1 MGSRGNG
8 GAVVVGRLFR
18 RMISTTADSTKKNM
32 MLSSPITTAT
42 ATTTTTT
49 RRNFV
54 SATNIVLEKHTMKV
68 PSMGDSITEG
78 TLVEW
83 QAQIGQKV
91 EEDDVLALIETDK
104 VTVDIKATKA
114 GVITK
119 QFGEIDDNVEVGAD
133 LYEIDTE
140 GVATVEAA
148 APSTTTEEA
157 PAAVPAAVST
167 AEPVAAS
174 TPAPTVSS
182 SSSSSSDSSSG
193 ARIPSINFLGKDG
206 WAAALTVK
214 PEVVVPAN
222 YGRLPMS
229 EEEIEALMSGGA
241 NLAPELK
248 AYSTNATYF

>member
-1 MGSRGNG
+1 MMGSRGNS
-8 GAVVVGRLFR
+8 GAIVVGRLFR
-18 RMISTTADSTKKNM
+18 RIISTTADSTKKNI
-32 MLSSPITTAT
+32 MLSPITTAT
-42 ATTTTTT
+42 TTTTTTTATT

-148 APSTTTEEA
+148 AAPSTTTEEA
-157 PAAVPAAVST
+157 PAAPST

-182 SSSSSSDSSSG
+182 SSSSSDVSSG

-248 AYSTNATYF
+248 AYSTNATYI

>member
-1 MGSRGNG
+1 MY
-8 GAVVVGRLFR
+8 
-18 RMISTTADSTKKNM
+18 
-32 MLSSPITTAT
+32 
-42 ATTTTTT
+42 
-49 RRNFV
+49 
-54 SATNIVLEKHTMKV
+54 TNNIIIY
-68 PSMGDSITEG
+68 S
-78 TLVEW
+78 
-83 QAQIGQKV
+83 
-91 EEDDVLALIETDK
+91 
-104 VTVDIKATKA
+104 
-114 GVITK
+114 
-119 QFGEIDDNVEVGAD
+119 DDNVEVGAD

-148 APSTTTEEA
+148 AAPSTTEEEA
-157 PAAVPAAVST
+157 PAAPST
-167 AEPVAAS
+167 AEPVAAAS

-182 SSSSSSDSSSG
+182 SSSSSSSDVSSG

>member
-1 MGSRGNG
+1 
-8 GAVVVGRLFR
+8 
-18 RMISTTADSTKKNM
+18 MI
-32 MLSSPITTAT
+32 LLY
-42 ATTTTTT
+42 
-49 RRNFV
+49 
-54 SATNIVLEKHTMKV
+54 TNNIIIY
-68 PSMGDSITEG
+68 S
-78 TLVEW
+78 
-83 QAQIGQKV
+83 
-91 EEDDVLALIETDK
+91 
-104 VTVDIKATKA
+104 
-114 GVITK
+114 
-119 QFGEIDDNVEVGAD
+119 DDNVEVGAD

-140 GVATVEAA
+140 GVATVEAPA
-148 APSTTTEEA
+148 APSTTEEEA
-157 PAAVPAAVST
+157 PAAVPAAVPT

-174 TPAPTVSS
+174 TTAPTVSS
-182 SSSSSSDSSSG
+182 SSSSSSSDVSSG

>member
-1 MGSRGNG
+1 
-8 GAVVVGRLFR
+8 
-18 RMISTTADSTKKNM
+18 MI
-32 MLSSPITTAT
+32 LLY
-42 ATTTTTT
+42 
-49 RRNFV
+49 
-54 SATNIVLEKHTMKV
+54 TNNIIIY
-68 PSMGDSITEG
+68 S
-78 TLVEW
+78 
-83 QAQIGQKV
+83 
-91 EEDDVLALIETDK
+91 
-104 VTVDIKATKA
+104 
-114 GVITK
+114 
-119 QFGEIDDNVEVGAD
+119 DDNVEVGAD

-148 APSTTTEEA
+148 AAPSTTEEEA
-157 PAAVPAAVST
+157 PAAPST
-167 AEPVAAS
+167 AEPVAAAS

-182 SSSSSSDSSSG
+182 SSSSSSDVSSE

>member
-1 MGSRGNG
+1 M
-8 GAVVVGRLFR
+8 
-18 RMISTTADSTKKNM
+18 
-32 MLSSPITTAT
+32 
-42 ATTTTTT
+42 
-49 RRNFV
+49 
-54 SATNIVLEKHTMKV
+54 
-68 PSMGDSITEG
+68 
-78 TLVEW
+78 
-83 QAQIGQKV
+83 
-91 EEDDVLALIETDK
+91 
-104 VTVDIKATKA
+104 
-114 GVITK
+114 
-119 QFGEIDDNVEVGAD
+119 EVGAD

-148 APSTTTEEA
+148 APSATEEA
-157 PAAVPAAVST
+157 PAAPST

-182 SSSSSSDSSSG
+182 SSSSSSSDVSSG

>member
-1 MGSRGNG
+1 MYDTFCTQN
-8 GAVVVGRLFR
+8 
-18 RMISTTADSTKKNM
+18 
-32 MLSSPITTAT
+32 
-42 ATTTTTT
+42 
-49 RRNFV
+49 
-54 SATNIVLEKHTMKV
+54 NIIIY
-68 PSMGDSITEG
+68 S
-78 TLVEW
+78 
-83 QAQIGQKV
+83 
-91 EEDDVLALIETDK
+91 
-104 VTVDIKATKA
+104 
-114 GVITK
+114 
-119 QFGEIDDNVEVGAD
+119 DDNVEVGAD

-148 APSTTTEEA
+148 APSTTEEEA
-157 PAAVPAAVST
+157 PAAPST
-167 AEPVAAS
+167 ADPVAPAS

-182 SSSSSSDSSSG
+182 SSSSSSSDVSSG

>member
-1 MGSRGNG
+1 M
-8 GAVVVGRLFR
+8 
-18 RMISTTADSTKKNM
+18 
-32 MLSSPITTAT
+32 
-42 ATTTTTT
+42 
-49 RRNFV
+49 
-54 SATNIVLEKHTMKV
+54 
-68 PSMGDSITEG
+68 
-78 TLVEW
+78 
-83 QAQIGQKV
+83 
-91 EEDDVLALIETDK
+91 
-104 VTVDIKATKA
+104 
-114 GVITK
+114 
-119 QFGEIDDNVEVGAD
+119 EVGAD

-148 APSTTTEEA
+148 AAPSTTEEEA
-157 PAAVPAAVST
+157 PAAPST
-167 AEPVAAS
+167 AEPVAAAS

-182 SSSSSSDSSSG
+182 SSSSSSDVSSG

>member
-1 MGSRGNG
+1 M
-8 GAVVVGRLFR
+8 
-18 RMISTTADSTKKNM
+18 
-32 MLSSPITTAT
+32 
-42 ATTTTTT
+42 
-49 RRNFV
+49 
-54 SATNIVLEKHTMKV
+54 
-68 PSMGDSITEG
+68 
-78 TLVEW
+78 
-83 QAQIGQKV
+83 
-91 EEDDVLALIETDK
+91 
-104 VTVDIKATKA
+104 
-114 GVITK
+114 
-119 QFGEIDDNVEVGAD
+119 EVGAD

-148 APSTTTEEA
+148 APSITEEA
-157 PAAVPAAVST
+157 PAAPST

-182 SSSSSSDSSSG
+182 GSSSSSDVSSE

-214 PEVVVPAN
+214 PEFVVPAN

>member
-1 MGSRGNG
+1 
-8 GAVVVGRLFR
+8 VIQQQLKLI
-18 RMISTTADSTKKNM
+18 ISYSDFLHGTTCTQH
-32 MLSSPITTAT
+32 
-42 ATTTTTT
+42 
-49 RRNFV
+49 
-54 SATNIVLEKHTMKV
+54 NIIY
-68 PSMGDSITEG
+68 S
-78 TLVEW
+78 
-83 QAQIGQKV
+83 
-91 EEDDVLALIETDK
+91 
-104 VTVDIKATKA
+104 
-114 GVITK
+114 
-119 QFGEIDDNVEVGAD
+119 DDNVEVGAD

-148 APSTTTEEA
+148 APSTTEEA
-157 PAAVPAAVST
+157 PAAPA

-174 TPAPTVSS
+174 TPAPTPAPTV
-182 SSSSSSDSSSG
+182 SSSSDSSSG

-214 PEVVVPAN
+214 PEFVVPAN

>member
-1 MGSRGNG
+1 M
-8 GAVVVGRLFR
+8 
-18 RMISTTADSTKKNM
+18 
-32 MLSSPITTAT
+32 
-42 ATTTTTT
+42 
-49 RRNFV
+49 
-54 SATNIVLEKHTMKV
+54 
-68 PSMGDSITEG
+68 
-78 TLVEW
+78 
-83 QAQIGQKV
+83 
-91 EEDDVLALIETDK
+91 
-104 VTVDIKATKA
+104 
-114 GVITK
+114 
-119 QFGEIDDNVEVGAD
+119 EVGAD

-148 APSTTTEEA
+148 AAPSTTEEEA
-157 PAAVPAAVST
+157 PAAPST
-167 AEPVAAS
+167 AEPVVAAS

-182 SSSSSSDSSSG
+182 SSSSSSDSSSE

>member
-1 MGSRGNG
+1 
-8 GAVVVGRLFR
+8 
-18 RMISTTADSTKKNM
+18 
-32 MLSSPITTAT
+32 MLSPITTAT
-42 ATTTTTT
+42 TATT

-54 SATNIVLEKHTMKV
+54 SATNIVLEKYTMKV

-148 APSTTTEEA
+148 AAPSTTEEA
-157 PAAVPAAVST
+157 PAAPST
-167 AEPVAAS
+167 AEPVAAAS

-182 SSSSSSDSSSG
+182 SSSSSSSDVSSE

>member
-1 MGSRGNG
+1 MY
-8 GAVVVGRLFR
+8 
-18 RMISTTADSTKKNM
+18 
-32 MLSSPITTAT
+32 
-42 ATTTTTT
+42 
-49 RRNFV
+49 
-54 SATNIVLEKHTMKV
+54 TNNIIIY
-68 PSMGDSITEG
+68 S
-78 TLVEW
+78 
-83 QAQIGQKV
+83 
-91 EEDDVLALIETDK
+91 
-104 VTVDIKATKA
+104 
-114 GVITK
+114 
-119 QFGEIDDNVEVGAD
+119 DDNVEVGAD

-148 APSTTTEEA
+148 AAPSTTEEEA

-182 SSSSSSDSSSG
+182 SSSGSSSDVSSG

>member
-1 MGSRGNG
+1 MY
-8 GAVVVGRLFR
+8 
-18 RMISTTADSTKKNM
+18 
-32 MLSSPITTAT
+32 
-42 ATTTTTT
+42 
-49 RRNFV
+49 
-54 SATNIVLEKHTMKV
+54 TNNIIIY
-68 PSMGDSITEG
+68 S
-78 TLVEW
+78 
-83 QAQIGQKV
+83 
-91 EEDDVLALIETDK
+91 
-104 VTVDIKATKA
+104 
-114 GVITK
+114 
-119 QFGEIDDNVEVGAD
+119 DDNVEVGAD

-148 APSTTTEEA
+148 AAPSTTEEEA
-157 PAAVPAAVST
+157 PAAPST
-167 AEPVAAS
+167 AEPVVAAS

-182 SSSSSSDSSSG
+182 SSSSSSSDVSSE

>member
-1 MGSRGNG
+1 
-8 GAVVVGRLFR
+8 
-18 RMISTTADSTKKNM
+18 
-32 MLSSPITTAT
+32 MLSPITTA
-42 ATTTTTT
+42 TTTTT

-148 APSTTTEEA
+148 AAPSTAEEEA
-157 PAAVPAAVST
+157 PAAPST
-167 AEPVAAS
+167 AEP
-174 TPAPTVSS
+174 
-182 SSSSSSDSSSG
+182 
-193 ARIPSINFLGKDG
+193 
-206 WAAALTVK
+206 
-214 PEVVVPAN
+214 
-222 YGRLPMS
+222 
-229 EEEIEALMSGGA
+229 
-241 NLAPELK
+241 
-248 AYSTNATYF
+248 

>member
-1 MGSRGNG
+1 MCF
-8 GAVVVGRLFR
+8 V
-18 RMISTTADSTKKNM
+18 MILCTQ
-32 MLSSPITTAT
+32 
-42 ATTTTTT
+42 
-49 RRNFV
+49 
-54 SATNIVLEKHTMKV
+54 TNIIILY
-68 PSMGDSITEG
+68 S
-78 TLVEW
+78 
-83 QAQIGQKV
+83 
-91 EEDDVLALIETDK
+91 
-104 VTVDIKATKA
+104 
-114 GVITK
+114 
-119 QFGEIDDNVEVGAD
+119 DDNVEVGAD

-140 GVATVEAA
+140 GVATVEAAA

-174 TPAPTVSS
+174 TPAPIVSS
-182 SSSSSSDSSSG
+182 SSSSSDVSSG

-214 PEVVVPAN
+214 PEFVVPAN

>member
-1 MGSRGNG
+1 
-8 GAVVVGRLFR
+8 
-18 RMISTTADSTKKNM
+18 MI
-32 MLSSPITTAT
+32 LLY
-42 ATTTTTT
+42 
-49 RRNFV
+49 
-54 SATNIVLEKHTMKV
+54 TNNIIIY
-68 PSMGDSITEG
+68 S
-78 TLVEW
+78 
-83 QAQIGQKV
+83 
-91 EEDDVLALIETDK
+91 
-104 VTVDIKATKA
+104 
-114 GVITK
+114 
-119 QFGEIDDNVEVGAD
+119 DDNVEVGAD

-148 APSTTTEEA
+148 AAPSTTEEA
-157 PAAVPAAVST
+157 PAAAPST
-167 AEPVAAS
+167 AEPVAAAS

-182 SSSSSSDSSSG
+182 SSSSSSDVSSE

>member
-1 MGSRGNG
+1 MY
-8 GAVVVGRLFR
+8 
-18 RMISTTADSTKKNM
+18 
-32 MLSSPITTAT
+32 
-42 ATTTTTT
+42 
-49 RRNFV
+49 
-54 SATNIVLEKHTMKV
+54 TNNIIIY
-68 PSMGDSITEG
+68 S
-78 TLVEW
+78 
-83 QAQIGQKV
+83 
-91 EEDDVLALIETDK
+91 
-104 VTVDIKATKA
+104 
-114 GVITK
+114 
-119 QFGEIDDNVEVGAD
+119 DDNVEVGAD

-148 APSTTTEEA
+148 AAPSTTEEEA

-182 SSSSSSDSSSG
+182 SSSSSSSSDVSSG